1 MLTWQIP
8 TAKTTAVFYTLRRGK
23 SRSVEAISMSHESRW
38 RGRFKSDKWLWI
50 PGIILAIV
58 LTVIVRGM
66 RTAPKANLPT
76 DEPTI
81 SVYMH
86 ESGEVQNMPLETYLE
101 GVVAAEMDPT
111 WPLEALRAQ
120 AIVARTFTLKKMEE
134 GVPKR
139 NTQASTDPNEFQ
151 AYNASRVN
159 DRVKQ
164 AVKDTRGQIVLYR
177 GQPINAW
184 FHASS
189 GGITASAAEGLG
201 YKKEAT
207 PYVAPKNDL
216 QAEPTQ
222 TWFRTFSNDQVSRAA
237 AAVGVEVGYVTS
249 IKIGRKG
256 PSGRTET
263 LIINEKEVP
272 APSFRVALGATEM
285 KSTLLDSVSMSGDSV
300 VMKGR
305 GYGHGVGMSQWG
317 AWLMSQRG
325 KSAEEI
331 VKYYYSNVEIE
342 KQWD

>member
-1 MLTWQIP
+1 
-8 TAKTTAVFYTLRRGK
+8 
-23 SRSVEAISMSHESRW
+23 MSHESRW
-38 RGRFKSDKWLWI
+38 RGRFKSDKWLWFT
-50 PGIILAIV
+50 GIILAIV

-164 AVKDTRGQIVLYR
+164 AVKDTR
-177 GQPINAW
+177 A
-184 FHASS
+184 
-189 GGITASAAEGLG
+189 
-201 YKKEAT
+201 
-207 PYVAPKNDL
+207 D
-216 QAEPTQ
+216 
-222 TWFRTFSNDQVSRAA
+222 RA
-237 AAVGVEVGYVTS
+237 
-249 IKIGRKG
+249 
-256 PSGRTET
+256 
-263 LIINEKEVP
+263 VP
-272 APSFRVALGATEM
+272 R
-285 KSTLLDSVSMSGDSV
+285 ST
-300 VMKGR
+300 
-305 GYGHGVGMSQWG
+305 H
-317 AWLMSQRG
+317 
-325 KSAEEI
+325 
-331 VKYYYSNVEIE
+331 
-342 KQWD
+342 